1 MKNFC
6 RIAMLAL
13 VVSLLATSALAQDQA
28 PPAALTNL
36 IEGVGS
42 ITTSSSSWSDYTAL
56 TLIPGSGLFGV
67 KATTNSLYLGFV
79 GGSTVD
85 VGNMVL
91 YKTAPS
97 SSTVLSAKKVTLGGV
112 ANPTINLTSTSVCP
126 NQPVS
131 VTNPCIIKL
140 DPIKGALSTLN
151 DYYFAIYFVND
162 SNNGSISGARTSS
175 AQGSLSG
182 WYVSG
187 DQTKIKAKKILPSGS
202 NGGNPYFLLYVE
214 NQ

>member
-13 VVSLLATSALAQDQA
+13 VVSLMATSVLAQDEA
-28 PPAALTNL
+28 PAAALTNL
-36 IEGVGS
+36 TDGVGS
-42 ITTSSSSWSDYTAL
+42 ISVGSSSWSDFTAL

-67 KATTNSLYLGFV
+67 KATANNLYLGFV

-131 VTNPCIIKL
+131 LANPCIIKL

-151 DYYFAIYFVND
+151 DYYFAVYFVND
-162 SNNGSISGARTSS
+162 SNNGSISAARTSYG
-175 AQGSLSG
+175 QGSLSG
-182 WYVSG
+182 WYVGG
-187 DQTKIKAKKILPSGS
+187 DQTKIKAKKTLPSGS
-202 NGGNPYFLLYVE
+202 NGGAPYFFLYVE